1 MSNLGYLSEK
11 REKQLAKF
19 LDATIDF
26 DKLFGSQTILF
37 GLIRIGSFI
46 EKRDRMLFL
55 SAISYLDDYFI
66 GKNPKQEVV
75 KEIENIFV
83 LLENRDINGFTDAVS
98 EILTGIVDI
107 PLVECDKQIFTGLL
121 SLMNGIIGR
130 TINKVKSI
138 TAKADAEA

>member
-19 LDATIDF
+19 LDAMIDF
-26 DKLFGSQTILF
+26 DKLLGSNTVLF
-37 GLIRIGSFI
+37 GLIKIGPLI
-46 EKRDRMLFL
+46 EKKDRMLFL
-55 SAISYLDDYFI
+55 TSISYLDDYFI

-75 KEIENIFV
+75 DEIESIFI
-83 LLENRDINGFTDAVS
+83 LLENKDINGFVDKVS
-98 EILTGIVDI
+98 VILTGLVDI
-107 PLVECDKQIFTGLL
+107 PLIDYDKQIFTGIL

-130 TINKVKSI
+130 TIDKVKAI